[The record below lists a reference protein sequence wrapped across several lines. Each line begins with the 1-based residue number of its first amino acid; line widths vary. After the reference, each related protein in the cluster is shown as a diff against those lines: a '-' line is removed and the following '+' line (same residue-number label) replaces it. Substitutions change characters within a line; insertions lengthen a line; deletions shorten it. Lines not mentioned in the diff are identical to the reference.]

1 MKAGIAVGLAWALLS
16 SFCFALAGP
25 LAASLLDAGWSPGA
39 VALTRVTGG
48 AALLVPLA
56 WSAARRWRATAAAA
70 RHLIAYGVFAVAGVQ
85 ICFFSAVERLDVAVA
100 LLVEYSAPL
109 LVVCWLWAR
118 RGVRPT
124 GWTLLGAALAAA
136 GLALVLDVGS
146 ADDIDAVGLVW
157 AVCAAACLASYFVLS
172 DSVVDGPPPVVTAA
186 AGTAV
191 GALALGLAGLVRL
204 TQVNVAAGD
213 VVLSDRELSPVVP
226 LALLV
231 VACTVVSYLSGIRSV
246 RILGSQPASFVSLTE
261 VVFAA
266 VLAAAVVGQHLGL
279 RQVLGIAVVLS
290 GIVLVQATS
299 RREVTPT
306 MTAPGS

>member
-1 MKAGIAVGLAWALLS
+1 M
-16 SFCFALAGP
+16 
-25 LAASLLDAGWSPGA
+25 
-39 VALTRVTGG
+39 
-48 AALLVPLA
+48 
-56 WSAARRWRATAAAA
+56 
-70 RHLIAYGVFAVAGVQ
+70 FAVAGVQ

-124 GWTLLGAALAAA
+124 GWTLLGAALAAV
-136 GLALVLDVGS
+136 GLTLVLDVG
-146 ADDIDAVGLVW
+146 AARGTDAVGLVW
-157 AVCAAACLASYFVLS
+157 AVFAAACLASYFVLS

-191 GALALGLAGLVRL
+191 GALALGVAGLVRL
-204 TQVNVAAGD
+204 TPVDVATGD
-213 VVLSDRELSPVVP
+213 VVLADRELSPLVP
-226 LALLV
+226 LVLLV

-266 VLAAAVVGQHLGL
+266 VLAAVVVGQDLGL
-279 RQVLGIAVVLS
+279 RQVRRDRGGAVRDRARPGDLAARRGPYDDRSGVVAQSAEAHGLGPCQCEFESHRPHGTSAVSLRWS
-290 GIVLVQATS
+290 AGS
-299 RREVTPT
+299 RLLRRGQV
-306 MTAPGS
+306 A